1 MFGNRTAGHYVS
13 EGMRLPVLFIIA
25 NNARWAAVHRSTL
38 ATYPKGH
45 ASEMN
50 EPPFA
55 TLEPSPRFEHVIR
68 ASGGH
73 GEAVREPKALL
84 PALER
89 APEIVP
95 HEKTPAPRQVQI
107 AAGHV

>member
-1 MFGNRTAGHYVS
+1 MH
-13 EGMRLPVLFIIA
+13 LPVLFVIA

-45 ASEMN
+45 AAATKQ
-50 EPPFA
+50 PPFA
-55 TLEPSPRFEHVIR
+55 TLEPSPRFEHVIQ

-73 GEAVREPKALL
+73 GERVKEPKQLM

-89 APEIVP
+89 ALRVVKE
-95 HEKTPAPRQVQI
+95 EKRQALVNVQI
-107 AAGHV
+107 EAGYVKTS